1 VIARYARTELVC
13 LDLCRYRDYAEIVAP
28 VGLNAL
34 RWLGFSPVRPAGLS
48 A

>member
-1 VIARYARTELVC
+1 MIARYARTELMV
-13 LDLCRYRDYAEIVAP
+13 LDLCRYRDYAEILVA
-28 VGLNAL
+28 VGLSGL